1 MDTLR
6 QIKIA
11 DISRYDLDYANELL
25 LDARQ
30 KLAEL
35 NPVGYAGS
43 FSKERFLEIHLT
55 TDDIYLLENRIR
67 DLLDKQL
74 EEYHAQAPIKAWDK
88 KEACRKLLG
97 ATENES
103 IVISI
108 GKLFNILHSSLWN
121 IPYENKLEVLR
132 NFAVILK
139 GDDFV
144 SLQRCNQL
152 MDECANYQ

>member
-6 QIKIA
+6 QIRIA
-11 DISRYDLDYANELL
+11 EISRFDLDYANERLL
-25 LDARQ
+25 ELKQR
-30 KLAEL
+30 LEEL

-43 FSKERFLEIHLT
+43 FSKETFLEIHLT
-55 TDDIYLLENRIR
+55 VDDIYLLEKRIS

-74 EEYHAQAPIKAWDK
+74 DEYHAQVPVQAWDK
-88 KEACRKLLG
+88 KKACRKLLD

-103 IVISI
+103 IVIPI

-121 IPYENKLEVLR
+121 IPYENKLDVLR

-139 GDDFV
+139 SDDYV
-144 SLQRCNQL
+144 SLERSKEL

>member
-6 QIKIA
+6 QIRIA
-11 DISRYDLDYANELL
+11 EISRFDLDYANERLL
-25 LDARQ
+25 ELKQR
-30 KLAEL
+30 LEEL

-43 FSKERFLEIHLT
+43 FSKETFLEIHLT
-55 TDDIYLLENRIR
+55 VDDIYLLEKRIS

-74 EEYHAQAPIKAWDK
+74 DEYHAQLPLQAWDK
-88 KEACRKLLG
+88 KKACRKLLD
-97 ATENES
+97 ATENDS
-103 IVISI
+103 IVIPI

-121 IPYENKLEVLR
+121 IPYDNKLEVLR

-139 GDDFV
+139 GDDYV
-144 SLQRCNQL
+144 SLQRCKEL